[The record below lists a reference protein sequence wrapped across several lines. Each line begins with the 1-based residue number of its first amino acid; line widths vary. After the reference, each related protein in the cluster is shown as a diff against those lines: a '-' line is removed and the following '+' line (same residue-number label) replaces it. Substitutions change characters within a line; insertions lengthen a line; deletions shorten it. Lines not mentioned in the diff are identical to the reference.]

1 MNLRSLNIKLIIGIT
16 YLSIILIGLF
26 FLLSV
31 IDIRDLASYEFIKQH
46 KDIIIKYK
54 NDNFIFLATAF
65 FLFTIV
71 WVLLLGFATPIL
83 LFAGFVFGKWWGI
96 ILVLVS
102 TTIGASLLYALVNFF
117 LKELIKKKLAPKF
130 SKLKEFFI
138 KNDVVYYTIYRFVG
152 GGGLPYAVQNV
163 LPVLFNMS
171 IKKYVIATF
180 LGSIPAMFV
189 TVSLGSG
196 IESVIERN
204 NQLSILDVLQ
214 SQEIYLPI
222 IGFFIII
229 IVAFLIKKIFFKEKI

>member
-1 MNLRSLNIKLIIGIT
+1 MNLRSSNLKLIIGIT

-31 IDIRDLASYEFIKQH
+31 IDIRDLASYEFIKQN

-54 NDNFIFLATAF
+54 NDNFIFLVTVF
-65 FLFTIV
+65 FLFTAT

-83 LFAGFVFGKWWGI
+83 LFAGFVFGKWWGTI
-96 ILVLVS
+96 IVLIS

-117 LKELIKKKLAPKF
+117 LKEFVKEKLSPRF
-130 SKLKEFFI
+130 SKLKEFFN
-138 KNDVVYYTIYRFVG
+138 KNDVLYYTIFRFVG
-152 GGGLPYAVQNV
+152 GGGLPYAIQNV

-171 IKKYVIATF
+171 IKNYAIATF

-196 IESVIERN
+196 IESVIEKNDKLR
-204 NQLSILDVLQ
+204 ILDILQ
-214 SQEIYLPI
+214 SKEIYLPI

-229 IVAFLIKKIFFKEKI
+229 IIAFLVKKIFFKEKI

>member
-1 MNLRSLNIKLIIGIT
+1 MNLRSLNLKLIIGIT

-26 FLLSV
+26 FLLSI
-31 IDIRDLASYEFIKQH
+31 IDIRDLASYEFIKQN

-83 LFAGFVFGKWWGI
+83 LFAGFVFGKWWGTA
-96 ILVLVS
+96 LVLIS
-102 TTIGASLLYALVNFF
+102 TTIGATLLYILVNFF
-117 LKELIKKKLAPKF
+117 LKEFVKEKLAPRF

-138 KNDVVYYTIYRFVG
+138 KNDVLYFTIYRFVG
-152 GGGLPYAVQNV
+152 GGGLPYAAQNV

-171 IKKYVIATF
+171 IKNYAAATF
-180 LGSIPAMFV
+180 LGSVPAMFV

-204 NQLSILDVLQ
+204 NQLRILDVLQ

-222 IGFFIII
+222 IGFLVII